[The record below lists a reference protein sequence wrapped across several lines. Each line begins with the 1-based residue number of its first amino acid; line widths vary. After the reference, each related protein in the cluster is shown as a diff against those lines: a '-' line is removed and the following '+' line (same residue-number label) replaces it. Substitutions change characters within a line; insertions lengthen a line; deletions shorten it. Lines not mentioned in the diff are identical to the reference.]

1 MFADNIYYT
10 YSSNVLSVLQI
21 TNLQYGEEI
30 MSTLPMLLKPQQILY
45 FIDLIILAILFLTSI
60 IKLERG
66 KKRQIKYI
74 ILRTLI

>member
-30 MSTLPMLLKPQQILY
+30 MSTLPMLLKMHQILY
-45 FIDLIILAILFLTSI
+45 FIDILLLVILFVSKF
-60 IKLERG
+60 IKLEKG
-66 KKRQIKYI
+66 EKPKYH
-74 ILRTLI
+74 ILLLEH